1 MDNQPIELTEREKAV
16 KRLQDNLFEAA
27 MSKRFVESEEGRYLL
42 DYITE
47 VVSTLTNQLIGKR
60 LEHEEYIEIRAKIDI
75 LRRIKQVLEVK
86 ADDKVIVKLQQELG
100 LAQTGE

>member
-1 MDNQPIELTEREKAV
+1 MDNEQVELTEREKAV

-86 ADDKVIVKLQQELG
+86 ADDKVIVKLQQELS

>member
-1 MDNQPIELTEREKAV
+1 MDNKSVELTEREKAV

>member
-1 MDNQPIELTEREKAV
+1 MDNQAVELTEREKAV

>member
-1 MDNQPIELTEREKAV
+1 MDNKQVELTEREKAV

-86 ADDKVIVKLQQELG
+86 ADDKVIVKLQQELS

>member
-1 MDNQPIELTEREKAV
+1 MDNKPVELTEREKAV

-42 DYITE
+42 DYITG
-47 VVSTLTNQLIGKR
+47 VVSNLTNQLIGKR

-86 ADDKVIVKLQQELG
+86 ADDKVIVKLQQELS